1 MREMPRAAGFIPWFR
16 IMAAFVFGSWVSVR
30 TQVSCL
36 HRGLCLQTG
45 IVARLDLRYTPKD
58 MVKPE
63 AVANL
68 VDHGVG
74 VAEGAVEGRV
84 EHDTA

>member
-1 MREMPRAAGFIPWFR
+1 MPRAAGFIARFR
-16 IMAAFVFGSWVSVR
+16 IVAAFVLGSWVSVG

-36 HRGLCLQTG
+36 HRGLRLQTG
-45 IVARLDLRYTPKD
+45 VVARLDLRYTPKD
-58 MVKPE
+58 VVQPE
-63 AVANL
+63 AVADL
-68 VDHGVG
+68 VDHGVR

>member
-1 MREMPRAAGFIPWFR
+1 MPRAAGFISWFW
-16 IMAAFVFGSWVSVR
+16 IMAAFVFGSWVSIR

-36 HRGLCLQTG
+36 HRGLRLQTG
-45 IVARLDLRYTPKD
+45 VVARLDFRYTPKD
-58 MVKPE
+58 MVQPE
-63 AVANL
+63 TVADL

-84 EHDTA
+84 EHDTT